1 MIWWVFFRLRIWCF
15 FPFSIF
21 LVLFRG
27 WHDILKEIDEST
39 SQLGIAVTYLL
50 TEERSYF
57 FFYSIDQFLEN
68 LFFIHGGR
76 DNFVISF
83 PSSTAHFNCIPHEF
97 SVVLASCLCI
107 KLHVVPAHVFF
118 VNTIGVTHFNTLVR
132 FVLVSLRPLLSH
144 QSTNYL
150 TRKTVNISRQ
160 EEKIFLNVIWKKA
173 YLSFQ
178 RKCASHVCHSVQCDI
193 FSYFY

>member
-27 WHDILKEIDEST
+27 WHDILKEIDESS
-39 SQLGIAVTYLL
+39 SQHGIAVTYLL
-50 TEERSYF
+50 TEERSWVF
-57 FFYSIDQFLEN
+57 SSIDQFLEN

-83 PSSTAHFNCIPHEF
+83 PSSTHFNCIPHEF
-97 SVVLASCLCI
+97 SVVLPSCLCI
-107 KLHVVPAHVFF
+107 KLHAVPAHVFF

-160 EEKIFLNVIWKKA
+160 EEKIFLSVFI
-173 YLSFQ
+173 LSEKMCFT
-178 RKCASHVCHSVQCDI
+178 HVSFDAVW
-193 FSYFY
+193 YF

>member
-1 MIWWVFFRLRIWCF
+1 MGFLPFAYLMF
-15 FPFSIF
+15 FPFLDFPCSFSRMI
-21 LVLFRG
+21 
-27 WHDILKEIDEST
+27 DILKVIDESS
-39 SQLGIAVTYLL
+39 SQHRIAVTYL
-50 TEERSYF
+50 TEERSWVF
-57 FFYSIDQFLEN
+57 SSIDQFLEN

-150 TRKTVNISRQ
+150 TRKTVNNSRQ
-160 EEKIFLNVIWKKA
+160 EEKIFLNVIWKEA

-178 RKCASHVCHSVQCDI
+178 RKCASHMCHSMQCDI

>member
-1 MIWWVFFRLRIWCF
+1 MQRKAHGFF
-15 FPFSIF
+15 S
-21 LVLFRG
+21 
-27 WHDILKEIDEST
+27 
-39 SQLGIAVTYLL
+39 
-50 TEERSYF
+50 
-57 FFYSIDQFLEN
+57 SIDQFLEN
-68 LFFIHGGR
+68 LFFIQGGR

-83 PSSTAHFNCIPHEF
+83 PSSTHFNCIPHEF
-97 SVVLASCLCI
+97 SVVLPSCLCI
-107 KLHVVPAHVFF
+107 KLHAVPAHVFF

>member
-39 SQLGIAVTYLL
+39 SQHGIAVTYLL
-50 TEERSYF
+50 TEERSCF

-178 RKCASHVCHSVQCDI
+178 RKCASHMCHSMQCDI

>member
-1 MIWWVFFRLRIWCF
+1 MGFLPFAYLMFF
-15 FPFSIF
+15 FPF
-21 LVLFRG
+21 
-27 WHDILKEIDEST
+27 WHDILKEIDESS
-39 SQLGIAVTYLL
+39 SQHRIAVTYLL
-50 TEERSYF
+50 AEERSWVF
-57 FFYSIDQFLEN
+57 SSIDQFLEN

-97 SVVLASCLCI
+97 GVVLASCLCI
-107 KLHVVPAHVFF
+107 KLRAVPAHVFF

-132 FVLVSLRPLLSH
+132 FVSVSLRPLLSH

-150 TRKTVNISRQ
+150 THETVTISRQ

-178 RKCASHVCHSVQCDI
+178 RICASHVCHSMQCDI